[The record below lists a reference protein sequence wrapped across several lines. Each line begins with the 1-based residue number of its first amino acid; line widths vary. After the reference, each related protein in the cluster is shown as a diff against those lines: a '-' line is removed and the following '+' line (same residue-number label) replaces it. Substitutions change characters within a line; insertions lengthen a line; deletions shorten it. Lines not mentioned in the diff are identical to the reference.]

1 MLPDHGVPA
10 QTTLPEGQLSRL
22 TLFDPCL
29 KMSELHDTAIERCH
43 AEMKRRLLAV
53 TLDNRSRAD
62 SPFVRCD
69 VVFDQRSAGASRG
82 RIDLESR

>member
-1 MLPDHGVPA
+1 MLPDHGLPA

-22 TLFDPCL
+22 TLFDLRL

-43 AEMKRRLLAV
+43 AEMTRRLSAV

-62 SPFVRCD
+62 FQFVRCD
-69 VVFDQRSAGASRG
+69 VVVEQRSAGLSRG